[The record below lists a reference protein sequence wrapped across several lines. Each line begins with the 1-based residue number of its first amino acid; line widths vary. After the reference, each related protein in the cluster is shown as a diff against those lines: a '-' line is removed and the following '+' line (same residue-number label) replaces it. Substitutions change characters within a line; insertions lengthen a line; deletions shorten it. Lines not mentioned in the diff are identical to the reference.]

1 MTTQMTDERKEYFG
15 IARKIVSNMTTES
28 WREIPHVVVVYE
40 ADVTGLLEEYRKI
53 RERGDLPVRIT
64 INTLLLKLVCEG
76 LKRAPKM
83 NATLEFKRRLVRGC
97 LTTHERIHISM
108 PMVLPNGEMMTVN
121 VRDMGDKTLTQ
132 MTETINDITRR
143 MRNTDLREAM
153 FETAMDN
160 TIKGLKKGRILQTVA
175 RLVGA
180 KTGRHRVKTLRGK
193 ARKAYYAIPP
203 TERLTKHDIEQGTI
217 TVSNQ
222 GSLYPGHRGMCAL
235 LEIIPPQVAAIALAS
250 AQKRPVVVTN
260 EKGEDS
266 IAIRTIVPVTIAFDH
281 RALDYGDVTPFMRRL
296 DELLAEPSV
305 AASWV

>member
-1 MTTQMTDERKEYFG
+1 MNDKRKEYFG

-97 LTTHERIHISM
+97 LT
-108 PMVLPNGEMMTVN
+108 NGEMMTVN
-121 VRDMGDKTLTQ
+121 ARDMGDKTLTQ

-143 MRNTDLREAM
+143 MRNTDLQEAM

-160 TIKGLKKGRILQTVA
+160 TIRGLKKGRILQTVA

-235 LEIIPPQVAAIALAS
+235 LEIIPPQVAAIALSS